1 VTESE
6 LKTRLAREMQA
17 AMKARETVRL
27 GALRM
32 LASAVQY
39 REVEVQHPL
48 TDDEFVEV
56 AGREVKRRR
65 EASEAFAKAG
75 REDRAE
81 TERQEQAVLET
92 YLPAGPSEAELEA
105 MVDEA
110 IAATGASGPGD
121 MGKVMREVMGKAG
134 GRADGRAVQALVRQR
149 LG

>member
-1 VTESE
+1 MTEPE
-6 LKTRLAREMQA
+6 LKTRLASEMQGA
-17 AMKARETVRL
+17 LKARQTARL
-27 GALRM
+27 SALRM

-39 REVEVQHPL
+39 REVELRHLL

-56 AGREVKRRR
+56 AGREAKRRR
-65 EASEAFAKAG
+65 AAADAFAKAG
-75 REDRAE
+75 REDRA
-81 TERQEQAVLET
+81 T
-92 YLPAGPSEAELEA
+92 AELEA

>member
-1 VTESE
+1 MTESE
-6 LKTRLAREMQA
+6 LKTRLASEMQEA
-17 AMKARETVRL
+17 LKARQTVRL

-32 LASAVQY
+32 LASSVQY
-39 REVEVQHPL
+39 REVELRHPL

-65 EASEAFAKAG
+65 EAAEAFAKAG
-75 REDRAE
+75 REDRASA
-81 TERQEQAVLET
+81 EREEEKILET
-92 YLPAGPSEAELEA
+92 YLPAGPTEAELEA
-105 MVDEA
+105 LVEEA

>member
-6 LKTRLAREMQA
+6 LKTRLAGEMQEA
-17 AMKARETVRL
+17 LKGRQTLRL

-39 REVEVQHPL
+39 REVELQHPL
-48 TDDEFVEV
+48 TDEEFVEV

-65 EASEAFAKAG
+65 EAAEAFAKAG
-75 REDRAE
+75 RDDRAS
-81 TERQEQAVLET
+81 TEREEQAVLET

-105 MVDEA
+105 MVDRA
-110 IAATGASGPGD
+110 IAATGATGPGD
-121 MGKVMREVMGKAG
+121 MGKVMREVMGQAG
-134 GRADGRAVQALVRQR
+134 GRLDGRAVQTLVRQR

>member
-6 LKTRLAREMQA
+6 LKTRLASEMQA
-17 AMKARETVRL
+17 AMKARESLRL

-48 TDDEFVEV
+48 TDEEFVEV

-65 EASEAFAKAG
+65 EAAEAFAKAG

>member
-6 LKTRLAREMQA
+6 LKTRLASEMQEA
-17 AMKARETVRL
+17 LKARQTARL
-27 GALRM
+27 SALRM

-39 REVEVQHPL
+39 REVELRHPL
-48 TDDEFVEV
+48 SDDEFVEV

-65 EASEAFAKAG
+65 EAAEAFAKAG
-75 REDRAE
+75 REDRASA
-81 TERQEQAVLET
+81 ERDEQAVLET
-92 YLPAGPSEAELEA
+92 YLPAGLSEVELEA

>member
-1 VTESE
+1 MTESE
-6 LKTRLAREMQA
+6 LKTRLAREMQE

-39 REVEVQHPL
+39 REVELQHPL
-48 TDDEFVEV
+48 TDEEFVEV

-65 EASEAFAKAG
+65 EAAEAFAKAG
-75 REDRAE
+75 REDRAS
-81 TERQEQAVLET
+81 TEREEQGILET

-121 MGKVMREVMGKAG
+121 MGKVMREVMGKTG
-134 GRADGRAVQALVRQR
+134 GRVDGRAVQALVRQR